1 MALRKSKPT
10 TSSRRG
16 VVFVDRSD
24 LWSGRPEKSLTE
36 GLRSK
41 GGRNN
46 AGRITA
52 RRRGGGAKRLYR
64 RVDFRRNRINDPATV
79 VRIEYDPGR
88 TAFIA
93 LIRYG
98 DGDLSYILAPQRLK
112 SGDVVVSGDRVDIK
126 PGNSMPLRNMPVGT
140 IVHCIEMKAGGG
152 GKLARAG
159 GTYAQYV
166 GRDGGYAQLRLTSGE
181 MRAVR
186 QECRATVGAVSNPD
200 NANKKL
206 GKAGRARHLGQRPEV
221 RGVAM
226 NPVDHPHGGGE
237 GRSSGGRHPVTPW
250 GKPTKGRRTRG
261 SKPSDKLIIRSR
273 HLRRRRRG

>member
-24 LWSGRPEKSLTE
+24 LWSGRPVKSLTE
-36 GLRSK
+36 GLRGK

-64 RVDFRRNRINDPATV
+64 KVDFRRNRLDDPATV

-98 DGDLSYILAPQRLK
+98 NGDLSYILAPQRVK
-112 SGDVVVSGDRVDIK
+112 VGDAVVSGDAVDIK
-126 PGNSMPLRNMPVGT
+126 PGNSLPLRNMPVGT
-140 IVHCIEMKAGGG
+140 IVHCVELKAGAG

-200 NANKKL
+200 NANRKL
-206 GKAGRARHLGQRPEV
+206 GKAGRARHMGQRPEV

-250 GKPTKGRRTRG
+250 GKPTKGRRTRK

-273 HLRRRRRG
+273 HLRRRRRR

>member
-64 RVDFRRNRINDPATV
+64 MVDFRRNRVNDPATV

-93 LIRYG
+93 LIQYG
-98 DGDLSYILAPQRLK
+98 DGDLSYILAPQRIK
-112 SGDVVVSGDRVDIK
+112 PGDVVVAGDNVDIK
-126 PGNSMPLRNMPVGT
+126 PGNTLPLRSMPVGT
-140 IVHCIEMKAGGG
+140 IVHCVELKAGGG

-200 NANKKL
+200 NANRKL
-206 GKAGRARHLGQRPEV
+206 GKAGRARKFGQRPEV

-237 GRSSGGRHPVTPW
+237 GRTSGGRHPVTPW

-273 HLRRRRRG
+273 HLRRRRRR